1 MQARISEFLKKFKER
16 EKDKLMLVSILF
28 QNFGEII
35 EKSRE
40 KEFAH
45 VRGGGAKRNR
55 KRRES

>member
-1 MQARISEFLKKFKER
+1 MLVRITEFLRKVKER

-28 QNFGEII
+28 QNLGEII

-45 VRGGGAKRNR
+45 VRAGGAKENR